1 MVKGNIKNNKKKLKN
16 ITYKYSK
23 KKIKSQN
30 KVELIKKDIVV
41 YPNIEINDKS
51 YKTDKIEILAKFDEL
66 LDVKTINSNT
76 IYLVDENN
84 NKIQNYILKIEWNE
98 ELSSIIITIERRP
111 SEDIQLYL
119 VLSTNIKDRYGISLK
134 EEKRSKISLD
144 LNSNDS

>member
-1 MVKGNIKNNKKKLKN
+1 M
-16 ITYKYSK
+16 
-23 KKIKSQN
+23 
-30 KVELIKKDIVV
+30 
-41 YPNIEINDKS
+41 
-51 YKTDKIEILAKFDEL
+51 AKFDEL

-84 NKIQNYILKIEWNE
+84 NKIQNYIMKIEWNE

-111 SEDIQLYL
+111 SKDIQLYL